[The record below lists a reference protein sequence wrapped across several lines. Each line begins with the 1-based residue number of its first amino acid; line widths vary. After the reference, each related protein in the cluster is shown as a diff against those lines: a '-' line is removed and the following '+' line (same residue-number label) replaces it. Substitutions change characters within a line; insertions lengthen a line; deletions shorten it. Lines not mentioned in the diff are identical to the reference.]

1 MITDGIKNILGFTF
15 KGRHSS
21 EFNLATKTVKR
32 IIAPEQRTFDFKVS
46 GRHGSIEYE
55 TGEYEDIYLEV
66 EYHLIPSRDLKDF
79 QEISKLAREM
89 SEWITGSGI
98 LIFDHEPD
106 KYYEARVFSSIE
118 AEYMQ
123 TGVNILTGPL
133 VFKCTPF
140 AYSVKKQDYNTTI
153 KQNPPNKTT
162 YSNMQPLHNKGSMP
176 TMPLIVLKNN
186 GYDTI
191 NKIEFEIVKI
201 EYSINYNIDQFIY
214 EHRKLS
220 NTFVITGVKEA
231 AKSVINGTGELFIPA
246 YTEYNLPITVIDTK
260 FNSDNGIE
268 TSNIKHIEIEDG
280 IEEIREDAFYYMNQ
294 LNQSVL
300 TLPQSI
306 KKVGKGAFNN
316 VSNIDDNI
324 KLDLSNLHKLEIIE
338 DSAFDLYRI
347 SELLLP
353 PNVKVIKNSGFNLDH
368 LNTNILDWSK
378 YNKLESIYD
387 ITASKIQELTLPTSL
402 REIKDIN
409 CSSLTKINLPQL
421 TNLISIG
428 QLRYT
433 KLPSLYFPDS
443 LSSINSIT
451 QNSELE
457 TIDLSNTA
465 ITKTPSISNNPKL
478 KTIKY
483 PKEIKEISAYS
494 FDGYNTDKLDL
505 SMYNNLTKL
514 SSLVFTGLII
524 NANPEIGPRERI
536 ILPTSIKEIE
546 LVNLKKDNIPADTEI
561 DLRNLKNLKTISRY
575 AFKKLTIVLTQEQK
589 NKFNNLDSST
599 TIKVE

>member
-140 AYSVKKQDYNTTI
+140 AYSVDIQDYNTTI
-153 KQNPPNKTT
+153 KQEPPNKTT

-186 GYDTI
+186 GYETI

-201 EYSINYNIDQFIY
+201 EYSINYNINQFIY

-260 FNSDNGIE
+260 FNRDNGID

-280 IEEIREDAFYYMNQ
+280 IEEIREGAFYYMNH

-306 KKVGKGAFNN
+306 KKVGKDAFNN

-353 PNVKVIKNSGFNLDH
+353 PNVKIIKNSGFNLDY

-421 TNLISIG
+421 INLISIG

-483 PKEIKEISAYS
+483 PREIKEISAYS

-514 SSLVFTGLII
+514 SSSVFSRLTI

-546 LVNLKKDNIPADTEI
+546 TINLKKDNIPADTEI
-561 DLRNLKNLKTISRY
+561 DLRNLKNLKTISKY
-575 AFKKLTIVLTQEQK
+575 AFEELTIVLTQEQK